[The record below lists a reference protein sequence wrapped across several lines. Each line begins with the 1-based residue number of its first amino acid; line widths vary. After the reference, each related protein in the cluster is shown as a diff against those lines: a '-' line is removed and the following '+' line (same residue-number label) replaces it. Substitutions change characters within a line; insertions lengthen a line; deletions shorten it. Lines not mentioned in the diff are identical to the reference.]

1 MGRAYLIFIVCAGM
15 FGAILGQGGGS
26 STPTS
31 NSMQSASDSDVGDSG
46 SSSSSSSSNSS
57 NPQDGAVELQRSGD
71 GHFYA
76 DVQINGTSVRALVDT
91 GASGI
96 ALSREDARS
105 AGIGTSI
112 AMPEVVGEGAN
123 GAVHGEYVRL
133 DSVALGSKR
142 VEGVSAVVLSS
153 GGMTLLGQSFLS
165 QFAKV
170 EIEGDRMVLR

>member
-26 STPTS
+26 TPSS
-31 NSMQSASDSDVGDSG
+31 NEMRSVAGGTADEFDPSSDQ
-46 SSSSSSSSNSS
+46 SSSSNA
-57 NPQDGAVELQRSGD
+57 NPQDGAIELQRSVE

-96 ALSREDARS
+96 ALSRDDARS
-105 AGIGTSI
+105 AGVGTSI
-112 AMPEVVGEGAN
+112 AMPEVVGEGAS
-123 GAVHGEYVRL
+123 GAVHGEYVTL

>member
-1 MGRAYLIFIVCAGM
+1 MGRGYLIFIVCAGM

-26 STPTS
+26 STPTP
-31 NSMQSASDSDVGDSG
+31 NSMRAASVDSG
-46 SSSSSSSSNSS
+46 ESDMSSSSSSSSSSN
-57 NPQDGAVELQRSGD
+57 PQDGAIELQRNGD

-123 GAVHGEYVRL
+123 GAVHGEYVKL

-142 VEGVSAVVLSS
+142 VEGMSAVVLSS